1 MPFALHLADY
11 VQALPSSP
19 LAHLEGLPP
28 WEWASQA
35 QEIVQGLLAAL
46 PSDDFAIEGNIA
58 CHRSARVEDGA
69 VLKGP
74 LILGARCL
82 VASGAYL
89 RGGNWVGDDCVLGP
103 GTELKSSFIFEQTKL
118 AHFNFV
124 GDSLIGGGVNLEAG
138 SVVCNFRNERA
149 DPEVRVL
156 WNGVLHHT
164 GRHKFGALIGDGA
177 RIGANSVIAPGA
189 LVRPRTV
196 VARLE
201 LLDQDPVIR

>member
-1 MPFALHLADY
+1 MPFALQLADY

-19 LAHLEGLPP
+19 LAHLGDLAP
-28 WEWASQA
+28 WEWTQRAP
-35 QEIVQGLLAAL
+35 EIVQALLATL
-46 PSDDFAIEGNIA
+46 PVDGYSIQGDIA
-58 CHRSARVEDGA
+58 RHRSARVEQGV

-74 LILGARCL
+74 LVLGAGCL

-103 GTELKSSFIFEQTKL
+103 GTELKSSFLFARTTL

-124 GDSLIGGGVNLEAG
+124 GDSIIGSGVNLEAG

-149 DPEVRVL
+149 DPEVRVVA
-156 WNGVLHHT
+156 NGTLQRT
-164 GRHKFGALIGDGA
+164 GVRKFGALIGDGA
-177 RIGANSVIAPGA
+177 RLGANAVLAPGA
-189 LVRPRTV
+189 IVRPRTV

-201 LLDQDPVIR
+201 LLDQDPTR

>member
-1 MPFALHLADY
+1 MPPTLHLADF

-28 WEWASQA
+28 WEWTSQA

-46 PSDDFAIEGNIA
+46 PGDEFFIEGDIA
-58 CHRSARVEDGA
+58 CHRSARVGDGA

-74 LILGARCL
+74 LVLGARCL

-89 RGGNWVGDDCVLGP
+89 RAGNWVGEDCVLGP
-103 GTELKSSFIFEQTKL
+103 GTELKSSFIFAQTRL

-124 GDSLIGGGVNLEAG
+124 GDSVIGSGVNLEAG

-156 WNGVLHHT
+156 SNGVLNYT
-164 GRHKFGALIGDGA
+164 GQHKFGALIGDGA
-177 RIGANSVIAPGA
+177 RLGANSVIAPGA

-201 LLDQDPVIR
+201 LLDQDPAIR